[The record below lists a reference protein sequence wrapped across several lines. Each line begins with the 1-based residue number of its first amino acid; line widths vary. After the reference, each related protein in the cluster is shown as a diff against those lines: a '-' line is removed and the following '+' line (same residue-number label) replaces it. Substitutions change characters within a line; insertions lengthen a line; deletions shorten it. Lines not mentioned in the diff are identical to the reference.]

1 MTKFKA
7 QLTGANYKRLLLAK
21 GTMKLQ
27 AAVLYLFASGVYAQ
41 SVGATDGTAVMHAM
55 RAACPA
61 NACSMSLEAKTYVVN
76 NGIFDIAGSSTTSA
90 ANASLIGA
98 GKATQI
104 VCSPSTVIEAC
115 VRVYNG
121 ALSTI
126 QNLAVRC
133 NSNVTYC
140 IEYISRGSAE
150 DGDMRNVAV
159 SGGQYGIAISPTQ
172 HWDISHINMY
182 DVSMRNAAVADLV
195 VGDGVQS
202 NVLDNRCFGC
212 TFDTGGGDGILIR
225 GGGFSCYGCDWD
237 ENKGIDVHVTTPP
250 DQVLVLHGG
259 RSEGSAAFYS
269 FSIGGGSAMIPG
281 TSIDGISWFAGKQA
295 AKYAITHVYAAPI
308 SITNSRFG
316 SIYNTVNFNLGS
328 NNPNF
333 PTPIYMSSVGVSNAN
348 WSSVLAGML
357 AQPMILYSVND
368 YYFNPAT
375 FQLGRGSGQIWS
387 SSRLSAQSEIGAQRP
402 STR

>member
-1 MTKFKA
+1 
-7 QLTGANYKRLLLAK
+7 
-21 GTMKLQ
+21 MKLQ
-27 AAVLYLFASGVYAQ
+27 TVVLFLFASSVCAQ
-41 SVGATDGTAVMHAM
+41 RVGANDGTPELQAK
-55 RAACPA
+55 RTACPA
-61 NACSMSLEAKTYVVN
+61 NACSMSLEAKTYLVN
-76 NGIFDIAGSSTTSA
+76 NGIFDIAGSATYSA
-90 ANASLIGA
+90 TNASLIGT

-104 VCSPSTVIEAC
+104 VCSPSTVTEAC

-121 ALSTI
+121 GLSTI
-126 QNLAVRC
+126 ENLTVRC
-133 NSNVTYC
+133 NYNVTYC
-140 IEYISRGSAE
+140 IEYISTGSAE

-159 SGGQYGIAISPTQ
+159 IGGQFGIAISPTQ

-202 NVLDNRCFGC
+202 NVLDNKCFGC
-212 TFDTGGGDGILIR
+212 TFDLSGGDGILIK

-308 SITNSRFG
+308 SITNSRFA
-316 SIYNTVNFNLGS
+316 SIYNAVTFNLGS

-333 PTPIYMSSVGVSNAN
+333 PTPVYMSNVGVSNAN
-348 WSSVLAGML
+348 WSSVLAVML
-357 AQPMILYSVND
+357 AQPMVLYSVND
-368 YYFNPAT
+368 YYFNPSTAK
-375 FQLGRGSGQIWS
+375 LGRGSGLIWS
-387 SSRLSAQSEIGAQRP
+387 SSRLTTPSGAGAQQH
-402 STR
+402 

>member
-1 MTKFKA
+1 
-7 QLTGANYKRLLLAK
+7 
-21 GTMKLQ
+21 MKLQ
-27 AAVLYLFASGVYAQ
+27 VGVLFMFASVVYAQ
-41 SVGATDGTAVMHAM
+41 STGATDGTTAMHAK

-61 NACSMSLEAKTYVVN
+61 NACSMSLEGKTYVVN

-104 VCSPSTVIEAC
+104 VCSPSTVTEAC

-140 IEYISRGSAE
+140 IEYISTGSAE

-172 HWDISHINMY
+172 HGDISHINMY
-182 DVSMRNAAVADLV
+182 DVSMRKAVVADLV

-212 TFDTGGGDGILIR
+212 TFDTSGGDGILIR
-225 GGGFSCYGCDWD
+225 GGGFSCEGCDWD
-237 ENKGIDVHVTTPP
+237 ENSGIDVHVTTPP
-250 DQVLVLHGG
+250 DQILVLHGG

-281 TSIDGISWFAGKQA
+281 TSIDSISWFAGKQA
-295 AKYAITHVYAAPI
+295 AKYAITHVHASPI
-308 SITNSRFG
+308 SITNSRFA
-316 SIYNTVNFNLGS
+316 SRFNTVNFNLGS
-328 NNPNF
+328 NSPHS
-333 PTPIYMSSVGVSNAN
+333 PTPVYMSNVGVSNAN

-387 SSRLSAQSEIGAQRP
+387 SSSLTTPSSIGEQRP
-402 STR
+402 LRK

>member
-1 MTKFKA
+1 MNLLGSF
-7 QLTGANYKRLLLAK
+7 LFLLAL
-21 GTMKLQ
+21 G
-27 AAVLYLFASGVYAQ
+27 AATQNSDAKDDYPAML
-41 SVGATDGTAVMHAM
+41 AM
-55 RAACPA
+55 RARCPA
-61 NACSMSLEAKTYVVN
+61 NACSMNLDAKTYVIN
-76 NGIFDIAGSSTTSA
+76 NGILDVAGSPTAGKPNS
-90 ANASLIGA
+90 SLIGA
-98 GKATQI
+98 GKSTQI
-104 VCSPSTVIEAC
+104 ICSPSKATEAC

-140 IEYISRGSAE
+140 IEFISKGSAE
-150 DGDMRNVAV
+150 DGNMHNVAV
-159 SGGQYGIAISPTQ
+159 SGGQYGVAISPTL
-172 HWDISHINMY
+172 HSDISHINMY
-182 DVSMRNAAVADLV
+182 DVSIRNAAVADLV

-212 TFDTGGGDGILIR
+212 TFDTSGGDGILIR

-250 DQVLVLHGG
+250 DQPLVLHGG
-259 RSEGSAAFYS
+259 RSEGSAAFYY

-281 TSIDGISWFAGKQA
+281 TSIDGISWFSGKQA

-316 SIYNTVNFNLGS
+316 SIYNLVTFNIGS
-328 NNPNF
+328 KNPSF
-333 PTPIYMSSVGVSNAN
+333 PTPVYMSNLGVSNGN
-348 WSSVLAGML
+348 WASVLSGML
-357 AQPMILYSVND
+357 KQPLILFSVND

-375 FQLGRGSGQIWS
+375 DQLGKGSGQIWS
-387 SSRLSAQSEIGAQRP
+387 SSSFPVSGGGAGQRGA
-402 STR
+402 SH